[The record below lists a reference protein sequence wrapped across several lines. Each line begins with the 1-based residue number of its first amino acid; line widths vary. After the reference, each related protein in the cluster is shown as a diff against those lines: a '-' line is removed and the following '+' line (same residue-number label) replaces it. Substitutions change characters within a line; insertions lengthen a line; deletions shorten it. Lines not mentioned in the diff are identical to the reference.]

1 MDIDSNKTLL
11 FSVIK
16 LTVEKLVGIN
26 MAFESICAVFLKS

>member
-26 MAFESICAVFLKS
+26 MAFESICTVFLKT